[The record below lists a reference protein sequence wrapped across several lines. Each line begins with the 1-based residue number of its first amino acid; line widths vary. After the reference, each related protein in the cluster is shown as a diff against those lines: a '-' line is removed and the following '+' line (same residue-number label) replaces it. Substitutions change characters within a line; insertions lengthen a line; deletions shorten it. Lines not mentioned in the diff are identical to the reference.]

1 LQYRRGI
8 TLKRRT
14 IDASINYE
22 GIGLHK
28 GENIRMNLVPAV
40 SGTGIIFKRVDLE
53 EGKNEIEMDVTNTFD
68 LTRGTNLQN
77 EHGAKVHTIEHF
89 LSALYIYGIT
99 DMQVELDGNELPIG
113 DGSAKPFVELFE
125 GRTVDLEE
133 DAPEIVI
140 TEPVYI
146 SQGDKHIVA
155 LPYEGYK
162 LTYTIRFEHT
172 FLKSQHAEYE
182 VDLETYAREIAPA
195 RTFGFDYE
203 VEYLKANNLAL
214 GGTLDNA
221 IVVKKDG
228 VLNPGGLRFEDEFVR
243 HKMLDII
250 GDLKVLNKN
259 IRGHLI
265 AVKAGHALDIAFAK
279 KLIKSNS

>member
-1 LQYRRGI
+1 
-8 TLKRRT
+8 LKRKT
-14 IDASINYE
+14 IIDKISYE
-22 GIGLHK
+22 GVGLHK
-28 GENIRMNLVPAV
+28 GENIVLNLIPAEA
-40 SGTGIIFKRVDLE
+40 GTGIIFKRVDFE
-53 EGKNEIEMDVTNTFD
+53 EGKQEIVMDVDNTFD

-77 EHGAKVHTIEHF
+77 EYGAKVHTIEHF
-89 LSALYIYGIT
+89 LSALYVYGIT
-99 DMQVELDGNELPIG
+99 DLLVEIDGNELPIG
-113 DGSAKPFVELFE
+113 DGSAKPFVELFQGKVAE
-125 GRTVDLEE
+125 LDE
-133 DAPEIVI
+133 DAPEIVV
-140 TEPVYI
+140 TEPVFI
-146 SQGDKHIVA
+146 SEGDKHIVA
-155 LPYEGYK
+155 LPYDGYK
-162 LTYTIRFEHT
+162 ITYSIRFEHT
-172 FLKSQHAEYE
+172 YLKSQMAEYE
-182 VDLETYAREIAPA
+182 IDLETYSREVAPA

-259 IRGHLI
+259 IKGHLI

-279 KLIKSNS
+279 KLTDLS

>member
-1 LQYRRGI
+1 
-8 TLKRRT
+8 LKRRT

>member
-1 LQYRRGI
+1 M
-8 TLKRRT
+8 KRKT
-14 IDASINYE
+14 IDKKISYE

-28 GENIRMNLVPAV
+28 GENILLNLIPAEA
-40 SGTGIIFKRVDLE
+40 GTGIIFKRVDLE
-53 EGKNEIEMDVTNTFD
+53 EGKNEITLDVNNTFD
-68 LTRGTNLQN
+68 LTRGTNLKN
-77 EHGAKVHTIEHF
+77 EYDAKVHTIEHF
-89 LSALYIYGIT
+89 LSALYVYGIT
-99 DMQVELDGNELPIG
+99 DLYVELDGNELPIG
-113 DGSAKPFVELFE
+113 DGSAKPFVKLFE
-125 GRTVDLEE
+125 GRVVDLEE

-146 SQGDKHIVA
+146 SERDKHIVA
-155 LPYEGYK
+155 LPYDGYK
-162 LTYTIRFEHT
+162 ITYSIRFEHT
-172 FLKSQHAEYE
+172 FLKSQMTEFE
-182 VDLETYAREIAPA
+182 IDLETYAKEVAPA

-259 IRGHLI
+259 IKGHLI

-279 KLIKSNS
+279 KLIKSN

>member
-1 LQYRRGI
+1 M
-8 TLKRRT
+8 KRKT
-14 IDASINYE
+14 IIDKISYE
-22 GIGLHK
+22 GVGLHK
-28 GENIRMNLVPAV
+28 GENIVLNLIPAEA
-40 SGTGIIFKRVDLE
+40 GTGIIFKRVDFE
-53 EGKNEIEMDVTNTFD
+53 EEKQEIVMDVDNTFD

-89 LSALYIYGIT
+89 LSALYVYGIT
-99 DMQVELDGNELPIG
+99 DLLVEIDGNELPIG
-113 DGSAKPFVELFE
+113 DGSAKPFVELFQGKVAE
-125 GRTVDLEE
+125 LDE
-133 DAPEIVI
+133 DAPEIVV
-140 TEPVYI
+140 TEPVFI
-146 SQGDKHIVA
+146 SEGDKHIVA
-155 LPYEGYK
+155 LPYDGYK
-162 LTYTIRFEHT
+162 ITYSIRFEHT
-172 FLKSQHAEYE
+172 YLKSQMAEYE
-182 VDLETYAREIAPA
+182 VDLETYSREVAPA

-259 IRGHLI
+259 IKGHLI

-279 KLIKSNS
+279 KLTDLS

>member
-1 LQYRRGI
+1 M
-8 TLKRRT
+8 KRRT
-14 IDASINYE
+14 INANINYE

-28 GENIRMNLVPAV
+28 GENIKMNLIPAA

-53 EGKNEIEMDVTNTFD
+53 EGKNEIVMDVANTFD

-77 EHGAKVHTIEHF
+77 DHGAKVHTIEHF

-99 DMQVELDGNELPIG
+99 DMHVELDGNELPIG
-113 DGSAKPFVELFE
+113 DGSAKPFVELFA
-125 GRTVDLEE
+125 GKAVDLEE

-146 SQGDKHIVA
+146 SEGDKHIVA
-155 LPYEGYK
+155 LPYDGYK

-214 GGTLDNA
+214 GGTLENA

-259 IRGHLI
+259 IKGHLI

-279 KLIKSNS
+279 KLIKNS

>member
-1 LQYRRGI
+1 M
-8 TLKRRT
+8 KRRT
-14 IDASINYE
+14 INANINYE

-28 GENIRMNLVPAV
+28 GENIKMKLIPAE

-53 EGKNEIEMDVTNTFD
+53 EGKNEIVMDVANTFD

-77 EHGAKVHTIEHF
+77 DHGAKVHTIEHF

-99 DMQVELDGNELPIG
+99 DMYVELDGNELPIG

-125 GRTVDLEE
+125 GKVADLEE

-146 SQGDKHIVA
+146 TEGDKHIVA
-155 LPYEGYK
+155 LPYDGYK

-182 VDLETYAREIAPA
+182 IDLETYAKEIAPA

-214 GGTLDNA
+214 GGTLENA

-259 IRGHLI
+259 IKGHLI

-279 KLIKSNS
+279 KLIQNS